1 MEHMSR
7 ERISMEQRIAM
18 IRENY
23 GAISAENG
31 YITVCS
37 YSWMLTVRVSSV
49 LQCMGLND
57 FKKMIRVVRSQLD
70 PDYYLV
76 YLAYWR
82 DEIGHFRN
90 EPMPAIAD
98 KTKMV
103 NLQTRFTKMLT
114 CIQKEEDKLPAYVF
128 EE

>member
-7 ERISMEQRIAM
+7 ERISMQKRLEM
-18 IRENY
+18 IRESN
-23 GAISAENG
+23 GAVSSDNG
-31 YITVCS
+31 FITVCS
-37 YSWMLTVRVSSV
+37 YSWMLSVRASSV

-57 FKKMIRVVRSQLD
+57 FKKMIRVVKSQLD
-70 PDYYLV
+70 PDYYMV

-90 EPMPAIAD
+90 EPTPAIAD

-103 NLQTRFTKMLT
+103 KLQTRFTKMLA